1 MKVIYV
7 MQNDDNTYEY
17 EGVTKIDDRTDSRRI
32 KGYKNDE
39 LLFDIDRGLLK
50 NFHTIDQI
58 NDNSKVTKLKIL
70 DEHVT

>member
-1 MKVIYV
+1 MFGYPSNGVQPKELKMKVIYV

-50 NFHTIDQI
+50 NFHTID
-58 NDNSKVTKLKIL
+58 
-70 DEHVT
+70 